1 MVGSFHECEARKL
14 ERVATKKYSTL
25 WWANIAGWK
34 IDPWKMYFL
43 LNMSMFQSA
52 MLVYQRV
59 VEMGFCNHI
68 SCMLQLF
75 NSAVRPVFS
84 SFHCFTN
91 IKPEMILY
99 WNLTALI
106 VNDFPVL
113 QGILPEN
120 AGQNHHAHPWQRP
133 RSFERK
139 RPGSQAEKAG
149 VRVGDEVLQVRS
161 EICRKALLDAVKKVD
176 PGNVLNCIFR
186 GWHTTQLL

>member
-1 MVGSFHECEARKL
+1 
-14 ERVATKKYSTL
+14 
-25 WWANIAGWK
+25 
-34 IDPWKMYFL
+34 MYFL

-68 SCMLQLF
+68 DSCCNSSTVLWKAFKFSLLHKHQAGGDIISKYIIWLRWLSIIFQHCRVFCQNMLL
-75 NSAVRPVFS
+75 
-84 SFHCFTN
+84 
-91 IKPEMILY
+91 K
-99 WNLTALI
+99 
-106 VNDFPVL
+106 
-113 QGILPEN
+113 
-120 AGQNHHAHPWQRP
+120 HHAHPWQRP

-161 EICRKALLDAVKKVD
+161 EICRKPFLDAVKKVD